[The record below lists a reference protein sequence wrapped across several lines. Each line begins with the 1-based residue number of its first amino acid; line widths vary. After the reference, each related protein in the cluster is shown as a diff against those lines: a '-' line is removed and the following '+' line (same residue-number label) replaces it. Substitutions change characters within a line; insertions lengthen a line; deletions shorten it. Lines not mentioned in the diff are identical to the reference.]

1 MALHKIQDFDADY
14 RQHFEDSDIKGQ
26 DLYSGHEKVGSVE
39 DILVDDDGRFR
50 YLVVSTGIWIL
61 GKKILFPIGLA
72 RIDQGQKRVYADG
85 LTKPQVESLPEFRDD
100 MVVDYD
106 HEEQLRSIYRPT
118 APRVTQSEP
127 SSYGVSDAGM
137 GSIASSSD
145 IPSANLDEPTAY
157 DRATYSYD
165 KDPSLYAL
173 NDQNHPNLKL
183 YEERLVADKTR
194 QKAGETVIGKRVE
207 TETAQASI
215 GIEKERVVIERVA
228 TSNDA
233 AVPASEANFQPGEVQ
248 RVEIY
253 EEVPEFRK
261 EAFVREEIKVSKVV
275 DQETATA
282 EEDLRREELE
292 VDGEVRSSSEGRH

>member
-1 MALHKIQDFDADY
+1 MPLHRIQEFDADY
-14 RQHFEDSDIKGQ
+14 RNHFDDSDIKGL
-26 DLYSGHEKVGSVE
+26 DFYSGDEKVGSVE
-39 DILVDDDGRFR
+39 DILVDDNGQFR
-50 YLVVSTGIWIL
+50 YLVVHTGIWIL

-72 RIDQGQKRVYADG
+72 RIDHSQKRVYADG
-85 LTKPQVESLPEFRDD
+85 LTKPQVESLPEFRND

-106 HEEQLRSIYRPT
+106 HEEQLRSVYRPT
-118 APRVTQSEP
+118 APRVMQPEP

-137 GSIASSSD
+137 GSVEASSVSLVEQ
-145 IPSANLDEPTAY
+145 SGY
-157 DRATYSYD
+157 DKDTYSYD
-165 KDPSLYAL
+165 KEPGLYAL

-194 QKAGETVIGKRVE
+194 RKAGETVIGKRVE

-215 GIEKERVVIERVA
+215 GIEKERVVIERVP

-233 AVPASEANFQPGEVQ
+233 AVPASEANFQAGEVQ
-248 RVEIY
+248 RMEVY

-275 DQETATA
+275 DKETATA

-292 VDGEVRSSSEGRH
+292 VDGEVRSNPKDRL